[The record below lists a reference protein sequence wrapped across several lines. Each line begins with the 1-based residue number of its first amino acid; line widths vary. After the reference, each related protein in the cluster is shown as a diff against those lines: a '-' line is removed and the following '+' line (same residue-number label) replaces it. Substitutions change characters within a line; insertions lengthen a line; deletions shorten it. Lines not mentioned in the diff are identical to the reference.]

1 MILYATLSPWHE
13 DRGFEAIGLAGE
25 VKRLVWCRCGDEEN
39 RREGRRS
46 IMLVAIL
53 GMSGMK
59 NKKEAI
65 GRLAWSKIPVIMTS
79 FASVCGMLAGPCKE
93 HGNQAWRRTIGQ

>member
-1 MILYATLSPWHE
+1 MILYATLPRWDE

-25 VKRLVWCRCGDEEN
+25 VKRLAWCRCGDEEN

-46 IMLVAIL
+46 VMLVAMP
-53 GMSGMK
+53 GMSG
-59 NKKEAI
+59 KKETI
-65 GRLAWSKIPVIMTS
+65 GRLAWSKIPVTITS
-79 FASVCGMLAGPCKE
+79 LASVCGMLAGSCTK